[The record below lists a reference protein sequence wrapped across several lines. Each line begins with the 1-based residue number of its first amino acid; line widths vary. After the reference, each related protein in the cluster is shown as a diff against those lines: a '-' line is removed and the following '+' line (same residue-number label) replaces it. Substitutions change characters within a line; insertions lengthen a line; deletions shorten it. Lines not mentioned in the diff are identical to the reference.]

1 MRCLAQASLHFS
13 YPIQVHAMM
22 QFFKCG
28 YYVLKAYTIS
38 YGVLPFLMVSAYMAL
53 AKSLSMINCE
63 DNVS

>member
-1 MRCLAQASLHFS
+1 
-13 YPIQVHAMM
+13 MM

-28 YYVLKAYTIS
+28 YHVLKAYTIS